1 MSNYKRILDS
11 VHGYINVPKEY
22 CDKIIDTV
30 YFQRLRRIEQTSGR
44 SLFPSARHD
53 RFIHFLGVFNLG
65 QKIVESIKRRYP
77 NGFTDHDQQVYDSYV
92 IACLLHD
99 VCHSPFSHTFENY
112 YALGNDL
119 RGLLTAALNDEGFT
133 DDWEVSFSNAAP
145 HEIMSALLVVKEFR
159 SWIETEAHADIKLI
173 VRMIIGC
180 KYMTNKKHKSFE
192 NAFIDLIHGDI
203 IDADGLDYA
212 CRDAWASGYCT
223 SKIDVDRLIDS
234 ISIEKD
240 VEGQFLICYT
250 AKALNEIEA
259 VLNVKSFQQTNVIT
273 HHTVV
278 YEQYLLVKAMESAA
292 LFHIDGKENVEDAN
306 ERTSALKKLCNF
318 DSFEHPI
325 QLQNSKVNLV
335 YPMDDDFVSLMK
347 YIPNDKYVK
356 QWLSRQYD
364 LKPLWKSKAEFFHL
378 FPMLIDKKYTD
389 KNWLFSDACQK
400 YISEEFGIASSS
412 IWIIPAT
419 SKYKGNLASKV
430 HLYVNGK
437 IHLYTDLFKGD
448 KNSFIPNQLPF
459 SYIYVPKDY
468 DVSAIVAKL
477 NEKIKSFIFS

>member
-1 MSNYKRILDS
+1 
-11 VHGYINVPKEY
+11 
-22 CDKIIDTV
+22 
-30 YFQRLRRIEQTSGR
+30 
-44 SLFPSARHD
+44 
-53 RFIHFLGVFNLG
+53 
-65 QKIVESIKRRYP
+65 
-77 NGFTDHDQQVYDSYV
+77 
-92 IACLLHD
+92 
-99 VCHSPFSHTFENY
+99 
-112 YALGNDL
+112 
-119 RGLLTAALNDEGFT
+119 
-133 DDWEVSFSNAAP
+133 
-145 HEIMSALLVVKEFR
+145 MSALLVVKEFR

-240 VEGQFLICYT
+240 EEGQFLICYT

-318 DSFEHPI
+318 ESFEHPI

-356 QWLSRQYD
+356 QWLSRQYN

-459 SYIYVPKDY
+459 SYIYVPKES
-468 DVSAIVAKL
+468 DVNVIVAKL

>member
-53 RFIHFLGVFNLG
+53 RFIHSLGVFNLG

-180 KYMTNKKHKSFE
+180 KYMT
-192 NAFIDLIHGDI
+192 LI
-203 IDADGLDYA
+203 
-212 CRDAWASGYCT
+212 
-223 SKIDVDRLIDS
+223 
-234 ISIEKD
+234 
-240 VEGQFLICYT
+240 
-250 AKALNEIEA
+250 
-259 VLNVKSFQQTNVIT
+259 
-273 HHTVV
+273 
-278 YEQYLLVKAMESAA
+278 SAT
-292 LFHIDGKENVEDAN
+292 L
-306 ERTSALKKLCNF
+306 
-318 DSFEHPI
+318 
-325 QLQNSKVNLV
+325 
-335 YPMDDDFVSLMK
+335 
-347 YIPNDKYVK
+347 
-356 QWLSRQYD
+356 
-364 LKPLWKSKAEFFHL
+364 
-378 FPMLIDKKYTD
+378 
-389 KNWLFSDACQK
+389 
-400 YISEEFGIASSS
+400 
-412 IWIIPAT
+412 
-419 SKYKGNLASKV
+419 
-430 HLYVNGK
+430 
-437 IHLYTDLFKGD
+437 
-448 KNSFIPNQLPF
+448 
-459 SYIYVPKDY
+459 
-468 DVSAIVAKL
+468 
-477 NEKIKSFIFS
+477 

>member
-1 MSNYKRILDS
+1 M
-11 VHGYINVPKEY
+11 
-22 CDKIIDTV
+22 
-30 YFQRLRRIEQTSGR
+30 
-44 SLFPSARHD
+44 
-53 RFIHFLGVFNLG
+53 
-65 QKIVESIKRRYP
+65 
-77 NGFTDHDQQVYDSYV
+77 
-92 IACLLHD
+92 
-99 VCHSPFSHTFENY
+99 
-112 YALGNDL
+112 
-119 RGLLTAALNDEGFT
+119 
-133 DDWEVSFSNAAP
+133 
-145 HEIMSALLVVKEFR
+145 
-159 SWIETEAHADIKLI
+159 
-173 VRMIIGC
+173 
-180 KYMTNKKHKSFE
+180 
-192 NAFIDLIHGDI
+192 
-203 IDADGLDYA
+203 
-212 CRDAWASGYCT
+212 
-223 SKIDVDRLIDS
+223 
-234 ISIEKD
+234 
-240 VEGQFLICYT
+240 
-250 AKALNEIEA
+250 
-259 VLNVKSFQQTNVIT
+259 
-273 HHTVV
+273 V

-356 QWLSRQYD
+356 QWLSRQYN

-389 KNWLFSDACQK
+389 KNWLFSDACQN

>member
-53 RFIHFLGVFNLG
+53 RFIHSLGVFNLG

-159 SWIETEAHADIKLI
+159 SWIETEA
-173 VRMIIGC
+173 
-180 KYMTNKKHKSFE
+180 
-192 NAFIDLIHGDI
+192 
-203 IDADGLDYA
+203 
-212 CRDAWASGYCT
+212 
-223 SKIDVDRLIDS
+223 
-234 ISIEKD
+234 
-240 VEGQFLICYT
+240 
-250 AKALNEIEA
+250 

-318 DSFEHPI
+318 ESFEHPI
-325 QLQNSKVNLV
+325 QLQKSKVNLV

-356 QWLSRQYD
+356 QWLSRQYN

-459 SYIYVPKDY
+459 SYIYVPKES
-468 DVSAIVAKL
+468 DVNAIVAKL